1 MQYKIIQ
8 KGPFEKLDKFEKRL
22 NELAMSGWRV
32 VTSLGDFYL
41 VLGKEK
47 Y

>member
-1 MQYKIIQ
+1 MQYKILQ
-8 KGPFEKLDKFEKRL
+8 KGPFEKLEKFEKRL

-32 VTSLGDFYL
+32 VTSMGDFYL

>member
-41 VLGKEK
+41 VLGKDK